1 MKPHGNTGKRNA
13 AKKETL
19 DTYVFFR
26 CTSAEKTAILNKAAS
41 QGKKLRDYVLSI

>member
-26 CTSAEKTAILNKAAS
+26 CTTAEKLAILDKAKI
-41 QGKKLRDYVLSI
+41 QGKTVRAYILGI